1 MAGVERMDGGPRSVV
16 VVGAGIVGLSTA
28 WFLQERGVDVTVVDR
43 DGVGAGASGGNAG
56 WIAPGLALPLN
67 SPAVLRY
74 GLRSLIDSTA
84 PLHIPLTADMGLGM
98 FLVRFAG
105 HCRRSSWRRAL
116 RANAILNEDCIEAF
130 DVLIANGVDAPV
142 TDAPITAVFDSTA
155 AAQQFREDLQE
166 LGKAGQTT
174 DITVLTGAALR
185 EQVPLAS
192 RAVRVGLSVNGQ
204 RFIDPARFVAAL
216 GRAVVNR
223 GATLRT
229 LEVAEI
235 ANAANGIAVRPR
247 RGTPLITEAAVIAT
261 GAQLPQLAGRRLGV
275 PVRAG
280 RGYSFTVPVERP
292 MPWPIYLPSVRVAAT
307 PHHGAMRVSGTM
319 EFRHPHAPVMPPT
332 GGGHCGLGRSAAGWR
347 AMGRTQQR
355 VGGRATDRRR
365 RPSRHRCGVTGRL
378 RGRRTR
384 HVGTGARTGD
394 RSAVGRADYHR
405 QATAS
410 STRIRAVAQNGPL
423 AHQITSCPLRAPSR
437 QGRLPRRARP

>member
-1 MAGVERMDGGPRSVV
+1 MAGVERIDGGPRSVV

-28 WFLQERGVDVTVVDR
+28 WFLLERGVDVTVVDR
-43 DGVGAGASGGNAG
+43 DGVGAGASGGDAG
-56 WIAPGLALPLN
+56 WIAPGLALPLT

-74 GLRSLIDSTA
+74 GLRCLLDSKA
-84 PLHIPLTADMGLGM
+84 PLHIPLTADLGL
-98 FLVRFAG
+98 
-105 HCRRSSWRRAL
+105 
-116 RANAILNEDCIEAF
+116 
-130 DVLIANGVDAPV
+130 GVDAPV

-155 AAQQFREDLQE
+155 AARQFQEDLQG
-166 LGKAGQTT
+166 LVKAGQTT

-192 RAVRVGLSVNGQ
+192 RTVRVGLSVNGQ

-235 ANAANGIAVRPR
+235 VNAANGIAVRLG
-247 RGTPLITEAAVIAT
+247 RGAPLITEAAVIAT

-307 PHHGAMRVSGTM
+307 PHQGAMRVSGTM
-319 EFRHPHAPVMPPT
+319 EFRHPHTPVMP
-332 GGGHCGLGRSAAGWR
+332 
-347 AMGRTQQR
+347 QR
-355 VGGRATDRRR
+355 VAALVASAGPLLDGVRWAERSNVWMGARPIAADGRPVIVGCPRASSWPVDTACGDWRTDR
-365 RPSRHRCGVTGRL
+365 
-378 RGRRTR
+378 
-384 HVGTGARTGD
+384 
-394 RSAVGRADYHR
+394 
-405 QATAS
+405 
-410 STRIRAVAQNGPL
+410 
-423 AHQITSCPLRAPSR
+423 
-437 QGRLPRRARP
+437 

>member
-1 MAGVERMDGGPRSVV
+1 MAGVERIDGGPRSVV
-16 VVGAGIVGLSTA
+16 VVGAGIVGVSTA
-28 WFLQERGVDVTVVDR
+28 WFLLERGVDVTVVDR
-43 DGVGAGASGGNAG
+43 DGVGASGGNAG

-74 GLRSLIDSTA
+74 GLRCLLDSKA
-84 PLHIPLTADMGLGM
+84 PLHIPLTADLGLGM

-105 HCRRSSWRRAL
+105 HCRRSSWQRAV

-130 DVLIANGVDAPV
+130 DVLIANLVDAPV

-155 AAQQFREDLQE
+155 VARQFQEDLQG

-192 RAVRVGLSVNGQ
+192 RTVRVGLSVNGQ

-216 GRAVVNR
+216 GRGVVNR

-235 ANAANGIAVRPR
+235 VNAANGIAVRPGR
-247 RGTPLITEAAVIAT
+247 RAPLITEAAVIAT
-261 GAQLPQLAGRRLGV
+261 GAQLPQLAGRWLGV

-292 MPWPIYLPSVRVAAT
+292 MPWSIYLPSVRVAAT
-307 PHHGAMRVSGTM
+307 PHQGAMRVSGTM
-319 EFRHPHAPVMPPT
+319 EFRHPHAPVMP
-332 GGGHCGLGRSAAGWR
+332 
-347 AMGRTQQR
+347 QR
-355 VGGRATDRRR
+355 VAALVASAGPLLDGVRWAERSNVWVGARPIAADGRPVIVGCPRVSSWPVDTACGDWRTDR
-365 RPSRHRCGVTGRL
+365 
-378 RGRRTR
+378 
-384 HVGTGARTGD
+384 
-394 RSAVGRADYHR
+394 
-405 QATAS
+405 
-410 STRIRAVAQNGPL
+410 
-423 AHQITSCPLRAPSR
+423 
-437 QGRLPRRARP
+437 